1 MAQKT
6 SVAKILLC
14 GAIILFLFPN
24 ATHAYI
30 DPGTGSYIFQ
40 IAGASLLGGMFFV
53 KSAFR
58 SVKAFFYRRFAKKP
72 R

>member
-1 MAQKT
+1 MAHKT
-6 SVAKILLC
+6 IAAKILFC

-24 ATHAYI
+24 LAHAYI

-58 SVKAFFYRRFAKKP
+58 SAKAFLYRHFARKA

>member
-1 MAQKT
+1 MAHKMIA
-6 SVAKILLC
+6 AKILFC
-14 GAIILFLFPN
+14 GAIVIFFFPDV
-24 ATHAYI
+24 THAYI

-58 SVKAFFYRRFAKKP
+58 SAKAFLYRHFARKT